1 VAASEEKEDQM
12 RDEQR
17 LDGLAVQQQQ
27 TEMQRENNASNE
39 AKEMLKAQAQI
50 AKNEQ
55 KSMTT

>member
-1 VAASEEKEDQM
+1 M